1 MSYSEGQKELKTEN
15 FNHQV
20 IRAAKWSGV
29 TEIIA
34 KIVTPVSSIVLARLL
49 TPDAFGV
56 VATIVMVISFAELFT
71 DAGFQ
76 KYLIQHEF
84 KNLEDFGQSV
94 NVAFW
99 SNLIFSFILWG
110 AISFFADSLAT
121 LVGSP
126 GCGLVLI
133 VACVSIPLEAFSS
146 IQIAL
151 HRRNLDFKTLF
162 KVRIVSL
169 LVPLFF
175 TIPVAFFL
183 RSYWALIWGMIIQNL
198 FNALLLTCYSNWKPA
213 LFYSYEKLKEMLSF
227 TIWSLVESV
236 SIWLTGYVDV
246 FIVGTLL
253 NQYYLGLYK
262 TSMALVGQITSL
274 VTMATA
280 PVLFSSLSRLQ
291 NDEKEFK
298 RVFLL
303 FQKLISVLVIPMG
316 GLIFCFSDTITLLAL
331 GRKWIEAAHFIG
343 LWGLT
348 SSFMIVFSNY
358 VCEIYRAKGLPKL
371 SVLSQWLHLIVMCP
385 VVLISVKY
393 GFETLCT
400 ARSLIRFQGLFV
412 DLVLLYFL
420 IRISPW
426 QMLKN
431 VMPSLVSSVVI
442 VLFAYGMRAYIH
454 TTVMNLIL
462 MSFCAVLYT
471 MLIWLFPYER
481 KMIKSYLV
489 KLPHNHAFS

>member
-1 MSYSEGQKELKTEN
+1 MKTEN

-20 IRAAKWSGV
+20 LRAAKWSGV

-56 VATIVMVISFAELFT
+56 VTTIVMVISFAELFT

-84 KNLEDFGQSV
+84 NDQEDLEQSV

-99 SNLIFSFILWG
+99 SNLTFSFFLWVG
-110 AISFFADSLAT
+110 ISSFADSLAT

-126 GCGLVLI
+126 GCGMVLI
-133 VACVSIPLEAFSS
+133 VASVSIPLEAFSS

-151 HRRNLDFKTLF
+151 YRRSLDFKTLF

-169 LVPLFF
+169 LVPIFF

-183 RSYWALIWGMIIQNL
+183 RSYWALVLGMVIQNL
-198 FNALLLTCYSNWKPA
+198 LNALLLTCYSRWKPA
-213 LFYSYEKLKEMLSF
+213 FFYSYEKLKKMLSF

-262 TSMALVGQITSL
+262 TSMALVGQITGL

-291 NDEKEFK
+291 NDDIEFK
-298 RVFLL
+298 RVFFL

-316 GLIFCFSDTITLLAL
+316 VIIFCFSDTITLLAL
-331 GRKWIEAAHFIG
+331 GNKWIESAHFIG

-348 SSFMIVFSNY
+348 SSFMVVFSNY

-385 VVLISVKY
+385 VVLISVRY

-431 VMPSLVSSVVI
+431 VMPSLVCSVVI
-442 VLFAYGMRAYIH
+442 ILLAYGMRSYFH
-454 TTVMNLIL
+454 TAMMDLIL
-462 MSFCAVLYT
+462 MFFCAVLYT
-471 MLIWLFPYER
+471 MFIWLFPYER
-481 KMIKSYLV
+481 KVIKTYLV
-489 KLPHNHAFS
+489 KLPYDHALS